1 MPFVQFYWLLD
12 NSNSIVA
19 TIRYRSN
26 VPDPMVSLVYE
37 TSPKYRN
44 KGFGKRMLKE
54 LIQVLLAQ
62 KISKIT
68 LGVSKSNVSS
78 IKVIEA
84 NKGVHKGITHRTSN
98 NEELNEYELLL
109 CK

>member
-1 MPFVQFYWLLD
+1 
-12 NSNSIVA
+12 
-19 TIRYRSN
+19 
-26 VPDPMVSLVYE
+26 
-37 TSPKYRN
+37 
-44 KGFGKRMLKE
+44 MLKE
-54 LIQVLLAQ
+54 LIQVLLVQ

-68 LGVSKSNVSS
+68 LAVIKSNFSS

-84 NKGVHKGITHRTSN
+84 NKGVYKGITHRTSN